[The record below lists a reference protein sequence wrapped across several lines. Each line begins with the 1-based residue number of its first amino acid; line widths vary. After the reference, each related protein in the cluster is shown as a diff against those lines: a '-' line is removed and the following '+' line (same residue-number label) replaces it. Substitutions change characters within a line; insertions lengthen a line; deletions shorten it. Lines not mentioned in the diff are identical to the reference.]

1 MDHTDSQTQIKS
13 FANLENLEIDTVS
26 WNVSSKALQ
35 GKHDAL
41 LQRIDELDQECED
54 LRERVMDVEG
64 ERDDLNDVLSET
76 KTQNEKLAQEL
87 ATKQVQ

>member
-1 MDHTDSQTQIKS
+1 
-13 FANLENLEIDTVS
+13 
-26 WNVSSKALQ
+26 
-35 GKHDAL
+35 
-41 LQRIDELDQECED
+41 
-54 LRERVMDVEG
+54 MDVEG